1 MLYIE
6 KNIIQ
11 SIALFMPKSDVRYYL
26 NGVHVKVNNDRFIIE
41 ASDGHSLAFSVGKIV
56 IEPCDSFEVIIPCD
70 TIQAV
75 LKLKPNYKSELIGI
89 SINSIG
95 YSNSMLSYA
104 SIDGKFPDIQRVYAN
119 TKEDY
124 SNLALKINPDYY
136 YRISQIMKFQKIEL
150 FNVWHLADKMVFNAG
165 EVSGLIMP
173 MRELEKGSVPQYEV
187 I

>member
-6 KNIIQ
+6 KSILQ
-11 SIALFMPKSDVRYYL
+11 SVALFMAKSDVRYYL
-26 NGVHVKVNNDRFIIE
+26 NGIHVKVNNGKFIVE
-41 ASDGHSLAFSVGKIV
+41 ASDGHSLAFSIGKIV
-56 IEPCDSFEVIIPCD
+56 LNPCDSFEVIIPYD
-70 TIQAV
+70 SIQAA

-95 YSNSMLSYA
+95 YSNSMLSYT
-104 SIDGKFPDIQRVYAN
+104 SVDGRFPNIQRVYSN

-124 SNLALKINPDYY
+124 TNLALKINPDYY
-136 YRISQIMKFQKIEL
+136 YRISQIMKFQKIET
-150 FNVWHLADKMVFNAG
+150 FNVWHLVDKMAFNAG

-173 MRELEKGSVPQYEV
+173 MREFEKGSVPQYEA